1 MSEPSSN
8 FHLVCGYAASGK
20 STLAK
25 QLAQAHGAVVLSED
39 QFLSALYA
47 NELRGLADYLR
58 CTRRLRAAIGPHVVA
73 LLQAGQAVVM
83 DFAANTV
90 EARRWLIG
98 LAQQAEVPVTLHH
111 LTVSKQVCWQRALAR
126 NQAGHHEFQLSQDQF
141 EHLAL
146 HFEPPDAAEGFALV
160 RHQNG

>member
-1 MSEPSSN
+1 MSKSSLKY
-8 FHLVCGYAASGK
+8 HLVCGYAASGK

-39 QFLSALYA
+39 QLLAALYA
-47 NELRGLADYLR
+47 DELQGLSDYLR
-58 CTRRLRAAIGPHVVA
+58 STRRLRAAIGPHVVA

-98 LAQQAEVPVTLHH
+98 LARQAEVPVTLHH
-111 LTVSKQVCWQRALAR
+111 LTVSKQLCWQRALAR
-126 NQAGHHEFQLSQDQF
+126 NQTGQHEFQLSQAQF
-141 EHLAL
+141 EQLAA